1 MSNVTVII
9 PAYKVKSHILKVI
22 SELPNFVKHVVVVD
36 DSCPEESGKF
46 VEENCSD
53 PRVNVIYHER
63 NLGVGAATKS
73 GYLRGMQLH
82 SDIFVKIDGD
92 GQMDPTEIKNLIE
105 PIQKGIA
112 GYTKGNRF
120 VSLSNIRQM
129 PKIRILG
136 NIALSFISKASSG
149 YWDLLDPNNGF
160 TAIHVSTLKR
170 LNLDKI
176 DNRYFFESDML
187 FNLCLADTI
196 VRDIPMK
203 AVYKNEKSNLSVV
216 KSTFEFSFK
225 HSRNFSKRLYLK
237 YFSGF

>member
-1 MSNVTVII
+1 M
-9 PAYKVKSHILKVI
+9 
-22 SELPNFVKHVVVVD
+22 
-36 DSCPEESGKF
+36 
-46 VEENCSD
+46 
-53 PRVNVIYHER
+53 
-63 NLGVGAATKS
+63 
-73 GYLRGMQLH
+73 
-82 SDIFVKIDGD
+82 
-92 GQMDPTEIKNLIE
+92 
-105 PIQKGIA
+105 
-112 GYTKGNRF
+112 
-120 VSLSNIRQM
+120 
-129 PKIRILG
+129 LG

-187 FNLCLADTI
+187 FNLGLADTI